1 MVSHDDLFL
10 IGLNICHEICLFKM
24 HPALGGVLHSQYLFY
39 STLLRRGTT
48 SPLLLTR
55 SLDDICFHYT
65 QNIDCISCYL
75 PFTNT
80 ISGAGAGGSSS
91 AYHLQKYAAESDL
104 AINVTVFERSSYI
117 GGRSTTVNAYGNSL
131 EPVEL
136 GASIFVEVNAI
147 LKNASREFGL
157 RPKSSETEEAEV
169 LGIWNGVEFVY
180 TQKDSDWKYW
190 DIAKMLWKY
199 GLAPLKT
206 QRLVKTVVGRFM
218 QLYEAPY
225 FPFRSLTE
233 RVEELD
239 LKTVASVTGEQY
251 LADNDVSLALYPLSP

>member
-1 MVSHDDLFL
+1 MS
-10 IGLNICHEICLFKM
+10 
-24 HPALGGVLHSQYLFY
+24 
-39 STLLRRGTT
+39 
-48 SPLLLTR
+48 
-55 SLDDICFHYT
+55 
-65 QNIDCISCYL
+65 
-75 PFTNT
+75 FTNR

-136 GASIFVEVNAI
+136 GASIFVDVNAI
-147 LKNASREFGL
+147 LKNASREFDL
-157 RPKSSETEEAEV
+157 HAQSSNTEEVEV
-169 LGIWNGVEFVY
+169 LGIWDGAEFVY

-190 DIAKMLWKY
+190 DIAKMFWKY

-206 QRLVKTVVGRFM
+206 QRLMKTVVAKFL

-233 RVEELD
+233 RIEELD
-239 LKTVASVTGEQY
+239 LKSVASVTGEQF
-251 LADNDVSLALYPLSP
+251 LAQNNVSLTACPIILKLTISRLKARSQLI